1 MSDLLRWSF
10 DNYLPSNHYLP
21 NLHHPSRWITGVKA
35 SAPGQY
41 CKIKCFTHTHTHTHT
56 HKEYM
61 KMLGVVAHTQNPSTW
76 EAEAEVSQVQGQ
88 PELEYIVNS
97 RPIWAI

>member
-1 MSDLLRWSF
+1 
-10 DNYLPSNHYLP
+10 
-21 NLHHPSRWITGVKA
+21 
-35 SAPGQY
+35 
-41 CKIKCFTHTHTHTHT
+41 
-56 HKEYM
+56 
-61 KMLGVVAHTQNPSTW
+61 MLGVVAHTQNPSTW